1 MAASTGAA
9 SGCRRASRAGRQAPA
24 RSASSVRR
32 LPTCCRPPSTS
43 LALPRALLTS
53 ACALLAVR
61 AKKREAKKAAA
72 AQEMQDAAAMM
83 AELVL
88 DGDINVPIAHLAEQA
103 ANAVGV
109 LLAGAPPH
117 HCPSMPRV
125 PSSHAS
131 PPRGVCRR

>member
-1 MAASTGAA
+1 M
-9 SGCRRASRAGRQAPA
+9 
-24 RSASSVRR
+24 
-32 LPTCCRPPSTS
+32 
-43 LALPRALLTS
+43 LTS